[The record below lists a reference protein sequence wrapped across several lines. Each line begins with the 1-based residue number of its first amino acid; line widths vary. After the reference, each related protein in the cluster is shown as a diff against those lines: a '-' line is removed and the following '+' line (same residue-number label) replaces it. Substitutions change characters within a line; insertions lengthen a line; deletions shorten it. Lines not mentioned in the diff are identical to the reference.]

1 MTQVNVNIAYQRLDS
16 DSFNFLS
23 CQNLHP
29 EFYFSGD
36 AIDII
41 SEQIISQFVNEVK
54 ERKFKP
60 SVHAPFFNLNLGAR
74 DKKIRKISYDRM
86 LWAIETAS
94 KLNAN
99 QVVIHPGYG
108 PWILGHRL
116 TLWLNRAEK
125 KLTRLMDRAD
135 QLGIKLAFENIY
147 DESPEDLLYFLNRFP
162 NRNVG
167 ICFDVGHFNVF
178 SKVPMEEWLQHI
190 GDRIIECH
198 LHDNDGTADQHIA
211 IGDGKID
218 YSPLK
223 KWLKEIKKH
232 PTLTLEL
239 PHKTHVIK
247 SLNHVQSWLAE
258 IQEG

>member
-1 MTQVNVNIAYQRLDS
+1 MTQVNVNIAYQRIDA

-36 AIDII
+36 AIDIL
-41 SEQIISQFVNEVK
+41 SEEIISKFAREVK

-60 SVHAPFFNLNLGAR
+60 SIHAPFFNLNLGAR
-74 DKKIRKISYDRM
+74 DRKIRKISHDRI
-86 LWAIETAS
+86 LWAIEAGS
-94 KLNAN
+94 RLSAN

-108 PWILGHRL
+108 PWVLDHRIDP
-116 TLWLNRAEK
+116 WLNRAEK

-135 QLGIKLAFENIY
+135 QLGMTLLFENIY
-147 DESPEDLLYFLNRFP
+147 DEIPDDLLSLLNRFP
-162 NRNVG
+162 NRNIG
-167 ICFDVGHFNVF
+167 ICFDLGHFNVF
-178 SKVPMEEWLQHI
+178 SKVPMKEWLQVL

-218 YSPLK
+218 YSPLAN
-223 KWLKEIKKH
+223 WLAKIKRH

-247 SLNHVQSWLAE
+247 SLRRVQSWLTK